1 MSSNGLDGRSVV
13 VTGAG
18 SGIGRAAALK
28 FAAAGA
34 KVLVADL
41 DKEAAEETVRAIR
54 TAAAPLSGSSAT
66 SATSRSSTR
75 SSSVPWRP
83 SAGWTS
89 W

>member
-1 MSSNGLDGRSVV
+1 MSSNGLDGRGVV

-34 KVLVADL
+34 RVLVADI
-41 DKEAAEETVRAIR
+41 DEKAAEETVEAI
-54 TAAAPLSGSSAT
+54 TAPAGAR
-66 SATSRSSTR
+66 SRSSAISATRRSWTR
-75 SSSVPWRP
+75 SSPVPWRP